1 MINFLKRMISRNPQ
15 KLLLVLLLSIFIVFD
30 IQIPEQVAQLIDSIL
45 GKIIVIVIAL
55 SLLNIH
61 PLVGVLGLV
70 AAYVLIERSTTS
82 TGTGPM
88 KKYNPSE
95 KKKAQEMTAM
105 NQFPMTVEEEVIQ
118 NMLPVTSPD
127 IIPPEYKPTQEEL
140 HNASKV

>member
-1 MINFLKRMISRNPQ
+1 MISFLKSMISRNPQ
-15 KLLLVLLLSIFIVFD
+15 KLMLVLLLSIFIVFD
-30 IQIPEQVAQLIDSIL
+30 IQIPETVAQMIDSVL
-45 GKIIVIVIAL
+45 GKIVVIVVAL
-55 SLLNIH
+55 SLLNVH

-70 AAYVLIERSTTS
+70 AAYVLIERSATS

-95 KKKAQEMTAM
+95 KKKVREMTVM

-127 IIPPEYKPTQEEL
+127 IIPPEYKPTQEDL
-140 HNASKV
+140 HNASKI